1 MQSMKPIYLIIPL
14 FVVGIGLFT
23 AQAAQVNEGNGNGV
37 IAQENNEEVTLT
49 EGVDIVVATIEEMK
63 GAIKLDPKNTGK
75 LNQLGKKLDENW
87 DLIEER
93 VEETYPKDYKNIEDS
108 LYPLIAESKK
118 KAPSVSTL
126 NKLIT
131 ETTDKLIQF
140 KEKITQ

>member
-1 MQSMKPIYLIIPL
+1 MKPIYLIIPL

-23 AQAAQVNEGNGNGV
+23 AQAAQVNEGSGNV
-37 IAQENNEEVTLT
+37 VAQENNEEVTLT
-49 EGVDIVVATIEEMK
+49 EGVDIVAATIEEMK
-63 GAIKLDPKNTGK
+63 GAIKLDPKNTEK

-118 KAPSVSTL
+118 KSPNVSTL
-126 NKLIT
+126 NKLIP

>member
-1 MQSMKPIYLIIPL
+1 MKPIYLIIPL
-14 FVVGIGLFT
+14 FVVGVGLFT
-23 AQAAQVNEGNGNGV
+23 AQAAQVNEGNGNV
-37 IAQENNEEVTLT
+37 ETQENNEEVTIT

-63 GAIKLDPKNTGK
+63 GAIKLDPKNTEK
-75 LNQLGKKLDENW
+75 LNQLGNKLDEKW

-118 KAPSVSTL
+118 KSPNIKTL
-126 NKLIT
+126 NKLIP

-140 KEKITQ
+140 NEKITQ